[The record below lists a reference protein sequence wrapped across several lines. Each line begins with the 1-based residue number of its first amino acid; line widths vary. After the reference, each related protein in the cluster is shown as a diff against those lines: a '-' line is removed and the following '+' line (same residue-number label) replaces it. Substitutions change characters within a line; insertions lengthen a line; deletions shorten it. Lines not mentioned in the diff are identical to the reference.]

1 MKLVSFDIGLRNLAV
16 CVMDGANRKDC
27 KILHW
32 DVIDVI
38 GEKNG
43 VDKPTCF
50 KCKKPAMWSQK
61 TGSGSYACSKHC
73 PKTAQITKAVLT
85 KKSAVELAE
94 MAKAHGL
101 CSEDRKYKKPDFV
114 NAIHAKLTGGGWTKF
129 KGNAGKGA
137 GDSVLSMD
145 KDLAAVLDRRADWWK
160 GADLVIFENQP
171 NRRMFAVQAMLHM
184 YFACKGFKTRG
195 VSAIHKLDNIVTAGD
210 DSSTYR
216 GRKKTGIAHCELLCP
231 PENLEFFRKHRKK
244 DDLADAQLQGL
255 YILEHIAAQ

>member
-16 CVMDGANRKDC
+16 CVMDGVNRKDC

-50 KCKKPAMWSQK
+50 KCKKPAMWS
-61 TGSGSYACSKHC
+61 GAGNSYACSKHC
-73 PKTAQITKAVLT
+73 PSTAKTTKASIA
-85 KKSAVELAE
+85 KKSVVELTE

-101 CSEDRKYKKPDFV
+101 CTENRKYKKPELV
-114 NAIHAKLTGGGWTKF
+114 NAIHTKLTSGGWTKF

-145 KDLAAVLDRRADWWK
+145 KDLVAVLDRRAEWWK
-160 GADLVIFENQP
+160 GADLIIFENQP

-184 YFACKGFKTRG
+184 YFACKYYKTRG
-195 VSAIHKLDNIVTAGD
+195 VSAIHKLDNVVTAD
-210 DSSTYR
+210 DATTTYR

-231 PENLEFFRKHRKK
+231 PANLEFFRKHRKK
-244 DDLADAQLQGL
+244 DDLADAWLQGL
-255 YILEHIAAQ
+255 YILEHIAA

>member
-50 KCKKPAMWSQK
+50 KCKKPAMWS
-61 TGSGSYACSKHC
+61 GAANSYACSKHC
-73 PKTAQITKAVLT
+73 PKTAQTTKASLT

-94 MAKAHGL
+94 MAKAQGV
-101 CSEDRKYKKPDFV
+101 CGDGRKYKKPELV
-114 NAIHAKLTGGGWTKF
+114 SAIHAKLTGGGGWKKF

-160 GADLVIFENQP
+160 GSDLVIFENQP

-184 YFACKGFKTRG
+184 YFACKNYKTRG
-195 VSAIHKLDNIVTAGD
+195 VSAIHKLDNVVTAGD
-210 DSSTYR
+210 DSTTYR

-244 DDLADAQLQGL
+244 DDLADAWLQGL
-255 YILEHIAAQ
+255 YILEHISQ

>member
-16 CVMDGANRKDC
+16 CVMDGVNRKDC

-61 TGSGSYACSKHC
+61 DGGSYACSKHC
-73 PKTAQITKAVLT
+73 PKTAQTTKASLT
-85 KKSAVELAE
+85 KKSAVELAD
-94 MAKAHGL
+94 MAKAQGV
-101 CSEDRKYKKPDFV
+101 CAENRKYNKPELV
-114 NAIHAKLTGGGWTKF
+114 SAIHAKLTAGGWTKF

-145 KDLAAVLDRRADWWK
+145 KDLAAVLDRRADWWA

-184 YFACKGFKTRG
+184 YFASKHYKTRG

-231 PENLEFFRKHRKK
+231 PENMEFFRKHRKK
-244 DDLADAQLQGL
+244 DDLADAWLQGL
-255 YILEHIAAQ
+255 YILEHSTNT